1 MTELQ
6 LCVCDSCPIDHLLLF
21 RCAYRAYAALCP
33 LLGAIIQQQHSNC
46 TRTALTLHSFLL
58 LISNSHTDT
67 QNKMH
72 SCRDRNKKPN
82 STQFFTAL
90 FAQLQT
96 QTMQVQATVR
106 LRLSDSLSDGLTD
119 TCLNVPVER
128 QDSSN

>member
-6 LCVCDSCPIDHLLLF
+6 LTVTAAPLTTCCCFDAHIAHTP
-21 RCAYRAYAALCP
+21 RCAPYLVQ
-33 LLGAIIQQQHSNC
+33 LSNSN
-46 TRTALTLHSFLL
+46 TRTALTFAFVSAPH
-58 LISNSHTDT
+58 IEQSHTDI

-72 SCRDRNKKPN
+72 SCRNRNKNPN

-106 LRLSDSLSDGLTD
+106 VRLSDSLTD